1 MENLFELRLE
11 TKRLLRDNKPSQKEY
26 EEALPL
32 CRELWEA
39 FSETNNLWDAQQYAN
54 CLKQL
59 NMNNEAEEV
68 CDNIYNLFKEDELI
82 SQEKAYQYILRIY
95 ASVIYSK
102 YIKDLKSPNYEF
114 KGILLEKIQLF
125 ISITDGV
132 EWDNYDFVS
141 YSVISGLSYLN
152 KNDNSLD
159 YVMALEILNKLDV
172 KTLSDKPY
180 QYKDSNDKER
190 ESASRKEEYYT
201 LKTDLLLKN
210 KQYDECILYCNEA
223 LEEITTFHY
232 SNEIWLERKIALAL
246 DGIGEATEA
255 INRLKKL
262 IVTSDKWFLLY
273 EIGKLYLKL
282 GNKDDALQYMLK
294 ALCTKDPEKMKVKLI
309 EQLGDVLSDIG
320 EIEYAQENYSLA
332 IKIKKEN
339 EWFVKDSL
347 LKKVGQEREVLF
359 KDVRRH
365 WIQLLYKYAGKK
377 TGRIDRLLPGNKAGF
392 IKAEKSYYFQSKNFF
407 GRIDMLKVGDSVD
420 FSTCVSYDRKKQ
432 QETIEA
438 IAITP
443 IKRNN

>member
-11 TKRLLRDNKPSQKEY
+11 TKRLLRDSIPSQKEY

-32 CRELWEA
+32 CKKLWKA

-59 NMNNEAEEV
+59 DMNNEAEEV
-68 CDNIYNLFKEDELI
+68 CDFIYNLFKEDELI
-82 SQEKAYQYILRIY
+82 SQEKAYKYILRIY
-95 ASVIYSK
+95 VSVIYSK

-125 ISITDGV
+125 ISIADDL
-132 EWDNYDFVS
+132 EWDNYDFIS
-141 YSVISGLSYLN
+141 YSVITGLSYLN

-159 YVMALEILNKLDV
+159 YFTALEILDKLDI

-190 ESASRKEEYYT
+190 ESASRKEEFYT
-201 LKTDLLLKN
+201 LKTDLLLKS

-223 LEEITTFHY
+223 LEEIQTFHY

-246 DGIGEATEA
+246 DGMGEETEA

-282 GNKDDALQYMLK
+282 GNKDNALQYMLK

-320 EIEYAQENYSLA
+320 ETEYAQENYLLT
-332 IKIKKEN
+332 IKIRKEN
-339 EWFVKDSL
+339 EWLVKDTL
-347 LKKVGQEREVLF
+347 LKKVEIEKEVLF
-359 KDVRRH
+359 KDVRKN

-377 TGRIDRLLPGNKAGF
+377 TGTIDRLLTGNRAGF

-407 GRIDMLKVGDSVD
+407 GRIDMLKVSDSVD

-432 QETIEA
+432 QETVEA
-438 IAITP
+438 IAIMP

>member
-1 MENLFELRLE
+1 
-11 TKRLLRDNKPSQKEY
+11 
-26 EEALPL
+26 
-32 CRELWEA
+32 
-39 FSETNNLWDAQQYAN
+39 
-54 CLKQL
+54 
-59 NMNNEAEEV
+59 MNNEAEEV
-68 CDNIYNLFKEDELI
+68 CDFIYNLFKEDELI
-82 SQEKAYQYILRIY
+82 SQEKAYKYILRIY
-95 ASVIYSK
+95 VSVIYSK

-125 ISITDGV
+125 ISIADDL
-132 EWDNYDFVS
+132 EWDNYDFIS
-141 YSVISGLSYLN
+141 YSVITGLSYLN

-159 YVMALEILNKLDV
+159 YFTALEILDKLDI
-172 KTLSDKPY
+172 KTLSDRPY

-190 ESASRKEEYYT
+190 ESASRKEEFYT
-201 LKTDLLLKN
+201 LKTDLLLKS

-223 LEEITTFHY
+223 LEEIQTFHY

-246 DGIGEATEA
+246 DGMGEETEA

-320 EIEYAQENYSLA
+320 ETEYAQENYLLT
-332 IKIKKEN
+332 IKIRKEN
-339 EWFVKDSL
+339 EWLVKDTL
-347 LKKVGQEREVLF
+347 LKKVEIEKEVLF
-359 KDVRRH
+359 KDVRKN

-377 TGRIDRLLPGNKAGF
+377 TGTIDRLLTGNRAGF

-443 IKRNN
+443 IKKFK